1 MRANLDQSGHANGDL
16 AAAIG
21 PADQAISLRQT
32 IPLAKFFQ
40 CEDIS
45 IARLAL
51 RVSDAMAGDLV
62 VCRTGVDDPVAL
74 AAQALARGAAGVLT
88 EQILPCPL
96 PQAVVAD
103 AVEAACQIANRIE
116 RNPAAEL
123 LTIGVIGDAGK
134 TSTAMLIAGLLKRI
148 GVRTAFETELGS
160 GDGIVQSVPTAALS
174 DGIELISRLAA
185 ARDAGCGAMVIDLS
199 GVAPGSS
206 YDVRWDMLVITG
218 ADAGPGTSMARSHF
232 GPDPLTLALE
242 QAKQDAVVILPSD
255 RPKLVRRVADAG
267 LHCLTY
273 GLRRPAD
280 LSAKV
285 FDEQPGET
293 TLLVSCGDETALMRT
308 GHCGEAFALN
318 SLAAIAV
325 GRLLETPLA
334 TAVDHVAKLPTIPG
348 RMQRLSSWDTAAVV
362 IDAAGT
368 PERVSGT
375 LRTLRRQR
383 VRGGKLWCVL
393 VISDPGSDAVAAL
406 VDADRFSRF
415 GRAVERFADRVVL
428 TSAEDFKPTFLASA
442 HAVLDGFQDVAA
454 ARLVAD
460 QARAIGWAVRHAA
473 PEDTIVIFTGD
484 QCRTPSARRL
494 CAQNLERVVEE
505 ARQDPAVRHRTET
518 SILKMPRAV

>member
-1 MRANLDQSGHANGDL
+1 MRAHPDQSGYADGDVV
-16 AAAIG
+16 AAIG
-21 PADQAISLRQT
+21 PAEQAISLRQAL
-32 IPLAKFFQ
+32 PLAKFFQ

-51 RVSDAMAGDLV
+51 QVSEARAGDLV

-96 PQAVVAD
+96 PQAVVGD

-116 RNPAAEL
+116 GHPATEL

-160 GDGIVQSVPTAALS
+160 GDGIVQSVSTSAIR

-199 GVAPGSS
+199 GVAPGAA
-206 YDVRWDMLVITG
+206 YDVRWDMLVVTG
-218 ADAGPGTSMARSHF
+218 TDAGPATSMARSHF
-232 GPDPLTLALE
+232 GPDPLTVALE

-255 RPKLVRRVADAG
+255 RPKLIRRVADAG

-273 GLRRPAD
+273 GMRRPAD

-334 TAVDHVAKLPTIPG
+334 AAVDHVAKLPTIPG

-393 VISDPGSDAVAAL
+393 VLSDPGSDAVGTL
-406 VDADRFSRF
+406 VDADRFSRY
-415 GRAVERFADRVVL
+415 GRAVERFADRIVL
-428 TSAEDFKPTFLASA
+428 TSVEEAKPTFLASA

-460 QARAIGWAVRHAA
+460 QARAIGWAVQHAA
-473 PEDTIVIFTGD
+473 PEDSIVIFAGD
-484 QCRTPSARRL
+484 HCRTPSARRL
-494 CAQNLERVVEE
+494 CAQNLERLVEQ
-505 ARQDPAVRHRTET
+505 ARQDPAVRQRAET
-518 SILKMPRAV
+518 SILKMPRTA